1 VALRTVVL
9 DDATGLLAAST
20 SEVEIKQAVRAA
32 AQANLAFTRSGN
44 VYTASATGVLLKAT
58 IDSGWSSGAALA
70 VGDRIMLPSQT
81 SNVDNGIVTITSLG
95 AIGVNAVLT
104 RASDAGSDAEIVSE
118 MRVPVSEGTD
128 ANIDYKLSAPG
139 PFTLN
144 TTALPFTRSGGAP
157 SGAAGGDLSGTYPN
171 PTVAKINGTSLAGL
185 ATGLLKNT
193 TSTGVPSIAAA
204 SDLPAHASSHE
215 SGGGDAI
222 RLDQLAAP
230 TAAVVLNAQQITGLA
245 SGGSTGTNAA
255 NIADISS
262 TSPAAHGSS

>member
-44 VYTASATGVLLKAT
+44 VYTASATGVLLKA
-58 IDSGWSSGAALA
+58 
-70 VGDRIMLPSQT
+70 
-81 SNVDNGIVTITSLG
+81 
-95 AIGVNAVLT
+95 
-104 RASDAGSDAEIVSE
+104 
-118 MRVPVSEGTD
+118 
-128 ANIDYKLSAPG
+128 NIDNKLSAPG

-230 TAAVVLNAQQITGLA
+230 TAAVALNSQQITGLA